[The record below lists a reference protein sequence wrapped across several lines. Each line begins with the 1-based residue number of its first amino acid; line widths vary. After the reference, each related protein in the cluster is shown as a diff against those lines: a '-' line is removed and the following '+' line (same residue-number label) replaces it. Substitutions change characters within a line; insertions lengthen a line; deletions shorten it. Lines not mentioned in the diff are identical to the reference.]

1 MSGTDE
7 LKCYE
12 RRSARTSLE
21 LIEQSLGCK
30 ATMVKEPWKANIASR
45 SLAD

>member
-7 LKCYE
+7 LKCYG

-21 LIEQSLGCK
+21 LIEQSLECK
-30 ATMVKEPWKANIASR
+30 ATTGKEPSKANTASR